1 MNTPQGDNGAAEQA
15 GASALRRLIMGF
27 RATQMLYV
35 AARLGLAD
43 HLRHGVQTPE
53 LLARAI
59 GADAQALR
67 RLLRALASMGI
78 FAEEANGS
86 FALTPLAEHLRS
98 DAPQPLRGLALLY
111 GEEWLWRAYGQM
123 LYSVQTGRP
132 AFEHTHGQ
140 PLFDYLSDHPAAAA
154 QFDEAMSGYSALEAA
169 AILAAYNFSAV
180 SRVVDVGGGQGSLLS
195 AILRAHPHLSG
206 VVFDRPTVVPGAR
219 RRLDEAGVGARSECV
234 AGDFFAA
241 LPDGGDIYLLKS
253 VLHDWGDEDAVRIL
267 RTCRRAMGERARL
280 LVIERMVPE
289 GNAPAEAKL
298 FDINMLVV
306 LGGKERTEGE
316 YRSLFE
322 AGGFQL
328 TRVIATQS
336 PLSLI
341 EGVRL

>member
-1 MNTPQGDNGAAEQA
+1 
-15 GASALRRLIMGF
+15 MGF
-27 RATQMLYV
+27 RTTQMLYV
-35 AARLGLAD
+35 AAKLGLAD
-43 HLRHGVQTPE
+43 HLRHGTRTPE
-53 LLARAI
+53 QLAQAVA
-59 GADAQALR
+59 ADAQALR

-78 FAEEANGS
+78 FAEEADGS

-98 DAPQPLRGLALLY
+98 DAPQSLRGVALLY

-123 LYSVQTGRP
+123 LYSVLTGRP
-132 AFEHTHGQ
+132 AFEHAHGQ

-154 QFDEAMSGYSALEAA
+154 QFDEAMSGYSAQEAA
-169 AILAAYNFSAV
+169 AILAAYDFSPA
-180 SRVVDVGGGQGSLLS
+180 SRVVDVGGGQGGLLS

-219 RRLDEAGVGARSECV
+219 RRLAETGVGARSECV

-241 LPDGGDIYLLKS
+241 LPDGGDLYMLKS

-280 LVIERMVPE
+280 LVIERVVPE

-322 AGGFQL
+322 AGGFRL
-328 TRVIATQS
+328 TQIIATQS

-341 EGVRL
+341 EGARL